1 MKQVMK
7 WVLTSCR
14 ASSRSTKR
22 ASSLCTRSIAA
33 FAAILTFGASVFTAC
48 SDDDVNNPPSGPTQS
63 TITPEPTTDQLE
75 VMVTADM
82 PMAVLSN
89 FDENSMGGAL
99 VKRVSKTTSDI
110 EDNTK
115 FVLFTGN
122 DITSISN
129 EQWLKIFRVYL
140 NGGYIG
146 IERATNIEMLAFA
159 VVMGFGIGMVQNE
172 MLEENGVEITSR
184 TSSPTETR
192 SVTSELQRRIG
203 NARALTRAAANDDA
217 ANDDVEDELDEIGFE
232 MFIMSMDKAFSQVPY
247 NAEEAASVTFT
258 DEEGN
263 ETITETKVQH
273 LLNAYHYG
281 LLADGAAAFLNQ
293 EEKNKAEAAAE
304 TRALTRGGA
313 EQAMNDVLNCSDEF
327 VIRHSLA
334 AIDPMG
340 KIVRRENMGTTTIR
354 SWSVHDFGSHQDFY
368 YIDEKVVVRMGGKN
382 SDYNKTLYW
391 GPYYTD
397 EWFDNRFFGVE
408 GDTENNNVGYR
419 ERSYTN
425 YYGSWLSQ
433 IKHSLDLKG
442 NGDIILESSLPATDN
457 SSRSASITVGT
468 SDATSETSGW
478 NVGFSG
484 GYNNASFSFGYSSST
499 STTHTNSFS
508 KTIGET
514 SNSLKVMRNT
524 TGTQV
529 TFDYQEGIMIDWIWD
544 PLQHDVAPDILTND
558 CEVNNMA
565 CWRVKNPSDSYQL
578 ELSTRHETKCL
589 TVGIFDNH
597 KHGNRWTYAKTWNH
611 SYELKQPCRY
621 MGTWNCEIITKG
633 ANRQSNAT
641 KEFREFLQ
649 ESVLETPFKA
659 RFNVAER
666 SKGELDVVR
675 NLITNISNQIKEGT
689 RKRRSIDNVARDLGI
704 ESFTITWYSDDPD
717 ETTEYSIS
725 GKIKEE

>member
-1 MKQVMK
+1 MKKIMNWMLV
-7 WVLTSCR
+7 
-14 ASSRSTKR
+14 
-22 ASSLCTRSIAA
+22 
-33 FAAILTFGASVFTAC
+33 AILTFGASVFTAC

-63 TITPEPTTDQLE
+63 TITPEPTTDQME
-75 VMVTADM
+75 VLVTADM

-99 VKRVSKTTSDI
+99 MKRVSKTTSDI
-110 EDNTK
+110 EDDTK
-115 FVLFTGN
+115 FVLFKGD

-159 VVMGFGIGMVQNE
+159 VVMGFGIGKVQDE
-172 MLEENGVEITSR
+172 MLEENGVEIASR
-184 TSSPTETR
+184 TSSPSETR

-217 ANDDVEDELDEIGFE
+217 ANDDYVDELDEIGFE

-247 NAEEAASVTFT
+247 NAEEAASAICS

-263 ETITETKVQH
+263 ETTAEAKVQN

-281 LLADGAAAFLNQ
+281 LLADGVASYLNQ
-293 EEKNKAEAAAE
+293 EEKDKAETAAE
-304 TRALTRGGA
+304 ARALTRSSA
-313 EQAMNDVLNCSDEF
+313 EKAMNDALNCSDEF
-327 VIRHSLA
+327 VINHGLNA
-334 AIDPMG
+334 VDPSG
-340 KIVRRENMGTTTIR
+340 KAVRREKMGTTTIK
-354 SWSVHDFGSHQDFY
+354 SWSVHDFGSNQDFY
-368 YIDEKVVVRMGGKN
+368 YVDEKVVVRMGGQN

-391 GPYYTD
+391 GPYKRD
-397 EWFDNRFFGVE
+397 NWFSNQVFTVE
-408 GDTENNNVGYR
+408 GDSE
-419 ERSYTN
+419 ERKYN
-425 YYGSWLSQ
+425 YYYGSWLSQ
-433 IKHSLDLKG
+433 ITHSLDLKG
-442 NGDIILESSLPATDN
+442 YGDIIVESSLPATDN
-457 SSRSASITVGT
+457 STLSSSITVGT
-468 SDATSETSGW
+468 TDATSTTSGW
-478 NVGFSG
+478 NIGFSG

-514 SNSLKVMRNT
+514 SNSLKVTRNT

-529 TFDYQEGIMIDWIWD
+529 TFDYEEGIRPDWIWS
-544 PLQHDVAPDILTND
+544 PFQHDLAPDILTND
-558 CEVNNMA
+558 CEVNNMV
-565 CWRVKNPSDSYQL
+565 CWRVKNPSDGYQL
-578 ELSTRHETKCL
+578 EISTRHETKCL
-589 TVGIFDNH
+589 AVALSFDTNVF
-597 KHGNRWTYAKTWNH
+597 KLNKYGTYWYYPTTWKN

-621 MGTWNCEIITKG
+621 LGTWNCEIITKG
-633 ANRQSNAT
+633 ANRQPNAT

-649 ESVLETPFKA
+649 ESVLEAPFKA

-666 SKGELDVVR
+666 SKGELDVMR
-675 NLITNISNQIKEGT
+675 NLITNISKLIKEGT

-725 GKIKEE
+725 GKINEE

>member
-1 MKQVMK
+1 MNMRKIMNWMLV
-7 WVLTSCR
+7 
-14 ASSRSTKR
+14 
-22 ASSLCTRSIAA
+22 
-33 FAAILTFGASVFTAC
+33 AILTFGASVFTAC
-48 SDDDVNNPPSGPTQS
+48 SDDDVNNPPSGPTRS

-115 FVLFTGN
+115 FVLFKGN

-159 VVMGFGIGMVQNE
+159 VVMGFGIGMVQAE

-247 NAEEAASVTFT
+247 NAEEAASATFT
-258 DEEGN
+258 DENGN

-397 EWFDNRFFGVE
+397 EWFDNRFFSVE
-408 GDTENNNVGYR
+408 GDPRNNDVGYR

-633 ANRQSNAT
+633 ANRQPNAT

-649 ESVLETPFKA
+649 ESVLEAPFKA

-666 SKGELDVVR
+666 AKGELDVVR

>member
-1 MKQVMK
+1 MRKMMY
-7 WVLTSCR
+7 WVLV
-14 ASSRSTKR
+14 
-22 ASSLCTRSIAA
+22 
-33 FAAILTFGASVFTAC
+33 AILTFSASVFTAC
-48 SDDDVNNPPSGPTQS
+48 SDYDVNNPPSGPTQS

-110 EDNTK
+110 EDDTK
-115 FVLFTGN
+115 FVLFKGN

-146 IERATNIEMLAFA
+146 IERATNREMLAFA
-159 VVMGFGIGMVQNE
+159 VVMGLGIGMVQTE

-184 TSSPTETR
+184 TSHNEAK
-192 SVTSELQRRIG
+192 SVTSELQRRIS
-203 NARALTRAAANDDA
+203 NASALTRAAANDDA
-217 ANDDVEDELDEIGFE
+217 ANDDYVDELDDIGFE
-232 MFIMSMDKAFSQVPY
+232 MFIMSMDKVFTQVPY
-247 NAEEAASVTFT
+247 NAEEAASATFT

-293 EEKNKAEAAAE
+293 EEMNKAEAEAE

-368 YIDEKVVVRMGGKN
+368 YIDEKVVIRMGGKN

-397 EWFDNRFFGVE
+397 EWFDNRFFSVE
-408 GDTENNNVGYR
+408 DDPKNNNVGFM

-442 NGDIILESSLPATDN
+442 KGDIILESSLPATDN

-478 NVGFSG
+478 NIGFSG

-529 TFDYQEGIMIDWIWD
+529 TFDYQEGNMIDWIWD

-589 TVGIFDNH
+589 TVANFVNY
-597 KHGNRWTYAKTWNH
+597 KYGNRWTYAKTWNH

-633 ANRQSNAT
+633 ANRQPNAT

-649 ESVLETPFKA
+649 ESVLEAPFKA

-666 SKGELDVVR
+666 SKGELDVMR
-675 NLITNISNQIKEGT
+675 NLITNISKQIKEGT

-725 GKIKEE
+725 GNIKEE

>member
-1 MKQVMK
+1 MN
-7 WVLTSCR
+7 
-14 ASSRSTKR
+14 KR
-22 ASSLCTRSIAA
+22 KIMNWML
-33 FAAILTFGASVFTAC
+33 AAILTFGASVFTAC
-48 SDDDVNNPPSGPTQS
+48 SDDDVNNPPSGPTRS
-63 TITPEPTTDQLE
+63 TITPEPTTDQME

-115 FVLFTGN
+115 FVLFKGN

-172 MLEENGVEITSR
+172 MLEENGVEITNH

-247 NAEEAASVTFT
+247 NAEEAASATFT

-263 ETITETKVQH
+263 EMITETKVQH

-408 GDTENNNVGYR
+408 GDTENNNVGYG

-633 ANRQSNAT
+633 ANRQPNAT

-717 ETTEYSIS
+717 QTTEYSIS
-725 GKIKEE
+725 GKI

>member
-1 MKQVMK
+1 MMY
-7 WVLTSCR
+7 WVLV
-14 ASSRSTKR
+14 
-22 ASSLCTRSIAA
+22 
-33 FAAILTFGASVFTAC
+33 AILTFSASVFTAC
-48 SDDDVNNPPSGPTQS
+48 SDYDVNNPPSGPTQS

-110 EDNTK
+110 DDDTK
-115 FVLFTGN
+115 FVLFKGN

-146 IERATNIEMLAFA
+146 IERATNREMLAFA
-159 VVMGFGIGMVQNE
+159 VVMGLGIGMVQTE

-184 TSSPTETR
+184 TSHNEAK
-192 SVTSELQRRIG
+192 SVTSELQRRIS
-203 NARALTRAAANDDA
+203 NASALTRAAANDDA
-217 ANDDVEDELDEIGFE
+217 ANDDYVDELDDIGFE
-232 MFIMSMDKAFSQVPY
+232 MFIMSMDKVFTQVPY
-247 NAEEAASVTFT
+247 NAEEAASATFT

-293 EEKNKAEAAAE
+293 EENNKAEAEAAAE

-368 YIDEKVVVRMGGKN
+368 YIDEKVVIRMGGKN

-397 EWFDNRFFGVE
+397 EWFDNRFFSVE
-408 GDTENNNVGYR
+408 DDPKNNNVGFM

-442 NGDIILESSLPATDN
+442 KGDIILESSLPATDN

-468 SDATSETSGW
+468 TDATSETSGW
-478 NVGFSG
+478 NIGFSG

-529 TFDYQEGIMIDWIWD
+529 TFDYQEGSMIDWIWD

-589 TVGIFDNH
+589 TVANFVNY
-597 KHGNRWTYAKTWNH
+597 KYGNRWTYAKTWNH

-633 ANRQSNAT
+633 ANRQPNAT

-649 ESVLETPFKA
+649 ESVLEAPFKA

-666 SKGELDVVR
+666 SKGELDVMR
-675 NLITNISNQIKEGT
+675 NLITNISKQIKEGT

-725 GKIKEE
+725 GNIKEE

>member
-1 MKQVMK
+1 MRKMMY
-7 WVLTSCR
+7 WVLV
-14 ASSRSTKR
+14 
-22 ASSLCTRSIAA
+22 
-33 FAAILTFGASVFTAC
+33 AILTFSASVFTAC
-48 SDDDVNNPPSGPTQS
+48 SDYDVNNPPSGLTQS

-110 EDNTK
+110 EDDTK
-115 FVLFTGN
+115 FVLFKGN

-146 IERATNIEMLAFA
+146 IERATNREMLAFA
-159 VVMGFGIGMVQNE
+159 VVMGLGIGMVQTE

-184 TSSPTETR
+184 TSHNEAK
-192 SVTSELQRRIG
+192 SVTSELQRRIS
-203 NARALTRAAANDDA
+203 NASALTRAAANDDA
-217 ANDDVEDELDEIGFE
+217 SNDDYVDELDDIGFE
-232 MFIMSMDKAFSQVPY
+232 MFIMSMDKVFTQVPY
-247 NAEEAASVTFT
+247 NAEEAASATFT

-293 EEKNKAEAAAE
+293 EEKNNAEAEAAAE

-368 YIDEKVVVRMGGKN
+368 YIDEKVVIRMGGKN

-397 EWFDNRFFGVE
+397 EWFDNRFFSVE
-408 GDTENNNVGYR
+408 DDPKNNNVGFM

-442 NGDIILESSLPATDN
+442 KGDIILESSLPATDN

-478 NVGFSG
+478 NIGFSG

-529 TFDYQEGIMIDWIWD
+529 TFDYQEGSMIDWIWD

-589 TVGIFDNH
+589 TVANFVNY
-597 KHGNRWTYAKTWNH
+597 KYGNRWTYAKTWNH

-633 ANRQSNAT
+633 ANRQPNAT

-649 ESVLETPFKA
+649 ESVLEAPFKA

-666 SKGELDVVR
+666 SKGELDVMR
-675 NLITNISNQIKEGT
+675 NLITNISKQIKEGT

-725 GKIKEE
+725 GNIKEE

>member
-1 MKQVMK
+1 MKKIMNWMLV
-7 WVLTSCR
+7 
-14 ASSRSTKR
+14 
-22 ASSLCTRSIAA
+22 
-33 FAAILTFGASVFTAC
+33 AILTFGASVFTAC

-63 TITPEPTTDQLE
+63 TITPEPTTDQME
-75 VMVTADM
+75 VLVTADM

-99 VKRVSKTTSDI
+99 MKRVSKTTSDI
-110 EDNTK
+110 EDDTK
-115 FVLFTGN
+115 FVLFKGD

-159 VVMGFGIGMVQNE
+159 VVMGFGIGMVQDE
-172 MLEENGVEITSR
+172 MLEENGVEIASR

-217 ANDDVEDELDEIGFE
+217 ANDDYVDELDEIGFE

-247 NAEEAASVTFT
+247 NAEEAASAICS

-263 ETITETKVQH
+263 ETTAEAKVQN

-281 LLADGAAAFLNQ
+281 LLADGVASYLNQ
-293 EEKNKAEAAAE
+293 EEKDKAETAAE
-304 TRALTRGGA
+304 ARALTRSSA
-313 EQAMNDVLNCSDEF
+313 EKAMNDALNCSDEF
-327 VIRHSLA
+327 VINHGLSA
-334 AIDPMG
+334 VDPSG
-340 KIVRRENMGTTTIR
+340 KAVRREKMGTTTIK
-354 SWSVHDFGSHQDFY
+354 SWSVHDFGSNQDFY
-368 YIDEKVVVRMGGKN
+368 YVDEKVVVRMGGQN

-391 GPYYTD
+391 GPYKRD
-397 EWFDNRFFGVE
+397 NWFSNQVFTVE
-408 GDTENNNVGYR
+408 GDSE
-419 ERSYTN
+419 ERKYN
-425 YYGSWLSQ
+425 YYYGSWLSQ
-433 IKHSLDLKG
+433 ITHSLDLKG
-442 NGDIILESSLPATDN
+442 NGDIIVESSLPATDN
-457 SSRSASITVGT
+457 STLSSSITVGT
-468 SDATSETSGW
+468 TDATSTTSGW
-478 NVGFSG
+478 NIGFSG

-514 SNSLKVMRNT
+514 SNSLKVTRNT

-529 TFDYQEGIMIDWIWD
+529 TFDYEEGIRPDWIWS
-544 PLQHDVAPDILTND
+544 PFQHDLAPDILTND
-558 CEVNNMA
+558 CEVNNMV
-565 CWRVKNPSDSYQL
+565 CWRVKNPSDGYQL
-578 ELSTRHETKCL
+578 EISTRHETKCL
-589 TVGIFDNH
+589 AVALSFDTNVF
-597 KHGNRWTYAKTWNH
+597 KLNKYGTYWYYPTTWKN

-621 MGTWNCEIITKG
+621 LGTWNCEIVTKG
-633 ANRQSNAT
+633 ANRKQNAT

-649 ESVLETPFKA
+649 ESVLEAPFKA

-675 NLITNISNQIKEGT
+675 NLITNISKQIKEGT

-717 ETTEYSIS
+717 VTTEYSIS
-725 GKIKEE
+725 GKINEE

>member
-1 MKQVMK
+1 MKKIMNWMLV
-7 WVLTSCR
+7 
-14 ASSRSTKR
+14 
-22 ASSLCTRSIAA
+22 
-33 FAAILTFGASVFTAC
+33 AILTFGASVFTAC

-63 TITPEPTTDQLE
+63 TITPEPTTDQME
-75 VMVTADM
+75 VLVTADM

-99 VKRVSKTTSDI
+99 MKRVSKTTSDI
-110 EDNTK
+110 EDDTK
-115 FVLFTGN
+115 FVLFKGD

-146 IERATNIEMLAFA
+146 IERATNREMLAFA
-159 VVMGFGIGMVQNE
+159 VVMGFGIGMVQDE

-184 TSSPTETR
+184 TSHNEAK
-192 SVTSELQRRIG
+192 SVTSELQRRIS
-203 NARALTRAAANDDA
+203 NASALTRAAANDDA
-217 ANDDVEDELDEIGFE
+217 ANDDYVDELDDIGFE
-232 MFIMSMDKAFSQVPY
+232 MFIMSMDKVFTQVPY
-247 NAEEAASVTFT
+247 NAEEAASATFT

-293 EEKNKAEAAAE
+293 EEKNKAETEAAAE

-368 YIDEKVVVRMGGKN
+368 YIDEKVVIRMGGKN

-397 EWFDNRFFGVE
+397 EWFDNRFFSVE
-408 GDTENNNVGYR
+408 DDPKNNNVGFM

-442 NGDIILESSLPATDN
+442 KGDIILESSLPATDN

-478 NVGFSG
+478 NVGFSA

-529 TFDYQEGIMIDWIWD
+529 TFDYQEGSMIDWIWD

-589 TVGIFDNH
+589 TVANFVNY
-597 KHGNRWTYAKTWNH
+597 KYGNRWTYAKTWNH

-633 ANRQSNAT
+633 ANRQPNAT

-649 ESVLETPFKA
+649 ESVLEAPFKA

-666 SKGELDVVR
+666 SKGELDVMR
-675 NLITNISNQIKEGT
+675 NLITNISNQIKVGT

-717 ETTEYSIS
+717 ETTEDSIS
-725 GKIKEE
+725 GNIKEE

>member
-1 MKQVMK
+1 MNWMLAV
-7 WVLTSCR
+7 
-14 ASSRSTKR
+14 
-22 ASSLCTRSIAA
+22 
-33 FAAILTFGASVFTAC
+33 ILTFGASVFTAC

-115 FVLFTGN
+115 FVLFKGN

-159 VVMGFGIGMVQNE
+159 VVMGFGIGTVQNE
-172 MLEENGVEITSR
+172 MLEENGVEITSH

-247 NAEEAASVTFT
+247 NAEEAASATFT

-408 GDTENNNVGYR
+408 GDPENDNVGYR
-419 ERSYTN
+419 VRSYTN

-442 NGDIILESSLPATDN
+442 NGDIILESSLPTTDN

-529 TFDYQEGIMIDWIWD
+529 TFDYQEGIMVDWIWD

-611 SYELKQPCRY
+611 SYALKQPCRY

-633 ANRQSNAT
+633 ANRQPNAT

-666 SKGELDVVR
+666 AKGELDVVR

-725 GKIKEE
+725 GKI

>member
-1 MKQVMK
+1 M
-7 WVLTSCR
+7 
-14 ASSRSTKR
+14 
-22 ASSLCTRSIAA
+22 
-33 FAAILTFGASVFTAC
+33 
-48 SDDDVNNPPSGPTQS
+48 
-63 TITPEPTTDQLE
+63 
-75 VMVTADM
+75 
-82 PMAVLSN
+82 
-89 FDENSMGGAL
+89 
-99 VKRVSKTTSDI
+99 
-110 EDNTK
+110 
-115 FVLFTGN
+115 
-122 DITSISN
+122 
-129 EQWLKIFRVYL
+129 
-140 NGGYIG
+140 
-146 IERATNIEMLAFA
+146 
-159 VVMGFGIGMVQNE
+159 
-172 MLEENGVEITSR
+172 
-184 TSSPTETR
+184 
-192 SVTSELQRRIG
+192 
-203 NARALTRAAANDDA
+203 
-217 ANDDVEDELDEIGFE
+217 
-232 MFIMSMDKAFSQVPY
+232 PY
-247 NAEEAASVTFT
+247 NAEEAASATFI
-258 DEEGN
+258 DENGN

-304 TRALTRGGA
+304 TRALNRGGA

-327 VIRHSLA
+327 VIRHSLS

-408 GDTENNNVGYR
+408 GDPENNNAGYGV
-419 ERSYTN
+419 RSYTN

-433 IKHSLDLKG
+433 IKHSLHLKG

-529 TFDYQEGIMIDWIWD
+529 TFDYKEGIMIDWIWD

-633 ANRQSNAT
+633 ANRQPNAT

-649 ESVLETPFKA
+649 ESVLEAPFKA

-675 NLITNISNQIKEGT
+675 NLITNISKQIKEGT

>member
-1 MKQVMK
+1 MMY
-7 WVLTSCR
+7 WVLV
-14 ASSRSTKR
+14 
-22 ASSLCTRSIAA
+22 
-33 FAAILTFGASVFTAC
+33 AILTFSASVFTAC
-48 SDDDVNNPPSGPTQS
+48 SDYDVNNPPSGPTQS

-110 EDNTK
+110 EDDTK
-115 FVLFTGN
+115 FVLFKGN

-146 IERATNIEMLAFA
+146 IERATNREMLAFA
-159 VVMGFGIGMVQNE
+159 VVMGLGIGMVQTE

-184 TSSPTETR
+184 TSHNEAK
-192 SVTSELQRRIG
+192 SVTSELQRRIS
-203 NARALTRAAANDDA
+203 NASALTRAAANDDA
-217 ANDDVEDELDEIGFE
+217 ANDDYVDELDDIGFE
-232 MFIMSMDKAFSQVPY
+232 MFIMSMDKVFTQVPY
-247 NAEEAASVTFT
+247 NAEEAASATFT

-293 EEKNKAEAAAE
+293 EEMNKAEAEAE

-368 YIDEKVVVRMGGKN
+368 YIDEKVVIRMGGKN

-397 EWFDNRFFGVE
+397 EWFDNRFFSVE
-408 GDTENNNVGYR
+408 DDPKNNNVGFM

-442 NGDIILESSLPATDN
+442 KGDIILESSLPATDN

-478 NVGFSG
+478 NIGFSG

-529 TFDYQEGIMIDWIWD
+529 TFDYQEGNMIDWIWD

-589 TVGIFDNH
+589 TVANFVNY
-597 KHGNRWTYAKTWNH
+597 KYGNRWTYAKTWNH

-633 ANRQSNAT
+633 ANRQPNAT

-649 ESVLETPFKA
+649 ESVLEAPFKA

-666 SKGELDVVR
+666 SKGELDVMR
-675 NLITNISNQIKEGT
+675 NLITNISKQIKEGT

-725 GKIKEE
+725 GNIKEE

>member
-1 MKQVMK
+1 MNMRKMMY
-7 WVLTSCR
+7 WVLV
-14 ASSRSTKR
+14 
-22 ASSLCTRSIAA
+22 
-33 FAAILTFGASVFTAC
+33 AILTFSASVFTAC
-48 SDDDVNNPPSGPTQS
+48 SDNDVNNPPSELTQS

-110 EDNTK
+110 EDDTK
-115 FVLFTGN
+115 FVLFKGN

-146 IERATNIEMLAFA
+146 IERATNREMLAFA
-159 VVMGFGIGMVQNE
+159 VVMGFGIGMVQDE

-184 TSSPTETR
+184 TSHNEAK
-192 SVTSELQRRIG
+192 SVTSELQRRIS
-203 NARALTRAAANDDA
+203 NASALTRAAANDDA
-217 ANDDVEDELDEIGFE
+217 ANDDYVDELDDIGFE
-232 MFIMSMDKAFSQVPY
+232 MFIMSMDKVFTQVPY
-247 NAEEAASVTFT
+247 NAEEAASATFT

-293 EEKNKAEAAAE
+293 EEKNKAETEAAAE

-368 YIDEKVVVRMGGKN
+368 YIDEKVVIRMGGKN

-397 EWFDNRFFGVE
+397 EWFDNRFFSVE
-408 GDTENNNVGYR
+408 DDPKNNNVGFM

-442 NGDIILESSLPATDN
+442 KGDIILESSLPATDN

-478 NVGFSG
+478 NVGFSA

-529 TFDYQEGIMIDWIWD
+529 TFDYQEGSMIDWIWD

-589 TVGIFDNH
+589 TVANFVNY
-597 KHGNRWTYAKTWNH
+597 KYGNRWTYAKTWNH

-633 ANRQSNAT
+633 ANRQPNAT

-649 ESVLETPFKA
+649 ESVLEAPFKA

-666 SKGELDVVR
+666 SKGELDVMR
-675 NLITNISNQIKEGT
+675 NLITNISNQIKVGT

-725 GKIKEE
+725 GNIKEE

>member
-1 MKQVMK
+1 MRKMMY
-7 WVLTSCR
+7 WVLV
-14 ASSRSTKR
+14 
-22 ASSLCTRSIAA
+22 
-33 FAAILTFGASVFTAC
+33 AILTFSASVFTAC
-48 SDDDVNNPPSGPTQS
+48 SDYDVNNPPSGPTQS

-110 EDNTK
+110 EDDTK
-115 FVLFTGN
+115 FVLFKGN

-146 IERATNIEMLAFA
+146 IERATNREMLAFA
-159 VVMGFGIGMVQNE
+159 VVMGLGIGMVQTE

-184 TSSPTETR
+184 TSHNEAK
-192 SVTSELQRRIG
+192 SVTSELQRRIS
-203 NARALTRAAANDDA
+203 NASALTRAAANDDA
-217 ANDDVEDELDEIGFE
+217 ANDDYVDELDDIGFE
-232 MFIMSMDKAFSQVPY
+232 MFIMSMDKVFTQVPY
-247 NAEEAASVTFT
+247 NAEEAASATFT

-293 EEKNKAEAAAE
+293 EEMNKAEAEAE

-368 YIDEKVVVRMGGKN
+368 YIDEKVVIRMGGKN

-397 EWFDNRFFGVE
+397 EWFDNRFFSVE
-408 GDTENNNVGYR
+408 DDPKNNNVGFM

-442 NGDIILESSLPATDN
+442 KGDIILESSLPATDN

-478 NVGFSG
+478 NIGFSG

-529 TFDYQEGIMIDWIWD
+529 TFDYQEGNMIDWIWD

-589 TVGIFDNH
+589 TVANFVNY
-597 KHGNRWTYAKTWNH
+597 KYGNRWTYAKTWNH

-633 ANRQSNAT
+633 ANRQPNAT

-649 ESVLETPFKA
+649 ESVLEAPFKA
-659 RFNVAER
+659 RFNVTER
-666 SKGELDVVR
+666 SKGELDVMR
-675 NLITNISNQIKEGT
+675 NLITNISKQIKEGT

-725 GKIKEE
+725 GNIKEE

>member
-1 MKQVMK
+1 MN
-7 WVLTSCR
+7 
-14 ASSRSTKR
+14 KR
-22 ASSLCTRSIAA
+22 KIMNWMLAV
-33 FAAILTFGASVFTAC
+33 ILTFGASVFTAC

-115 FVLFTGN
+115 FVLFKGN

-159 VVMGFGIGMVQNE
+159 VVMGFGIGTVQNE
-172 MLEENGVEITSR
+172 MLEENGVEITSH

-247 NAEEAASVTFT
+247 NAEEAASATFT

-408 GDTENNNVGYR
+408 GDPENDNVGYR
-419 ERSYTN
+419 VRSYTN

-442 NGDIILESSLPATDN
+442 NGDIILESSLPTTDN

-529 TFDYQEGIMIDWIWD
+529 TFDYQEGIMVDWIWD

-611 SYELKQPCRY
+611 SYALKQPCRY

-633 ANRQSNAT
+633 ANRQPNAT

-666 SKGELDVVR
+666 AKGELDVVR

-725 GKIKEE
+725 GKI

>member
-1 MKQVMK
+1 MNWM
-7 WVLTSCR
+7 L
-14 ASSRSTKR
+14 
-22 ASSLCTRSIAA
+22 
-33 FAAILTFGASVFTAC
+33 AAILTFGASVFTAC
-48 SDDDVNNPPSGPTQS
+48 SDDDVNNPPSGPTRS
-63 TITPEPTTDQLE
+63 TITPEPTTDQME

-115 FVLFTGN
+115 FVLFKGN

-172 MLEENGVEITSR
+172 MLEENGVEITNH

-247 NAEEAASVTFT
+247 NAEEAASATFT

-263 ETITETKVQH
+263 EMITETKVQH

-408 GDTENNNVGYR
+408 GDTENNNVGYG

-633 ANRQSNAT
+633 ANRQPNAT

-717 ETTEYSIS
+717 QTTEYSIS
-725 GKIKEE
+725 GKI

>member
-1 MKQVMK
+1 MNWM
-7 WVLTSCR
+7 L
-14 ASSRSTKR
+14 
-22 ASSLCTRSIAA
+22 
-33 FAAILTFGASVFTAC
+33 AAILTFDASVFTAC

-115 FVLFTGN
+115 FVLFKGN

-159 VVMGFGIGMVQNE
+159 VVMGFGIGTVQNE

-247 NAEEAASVTFT
+247 NAEEAASATFT

-391 GPYYTD
+391 GPYSSD

-408 GDTENNNVGYR
+408 GDPENDNVGYMA
-419 ERSYTN
+419 RSYTN

-442 NGDIILESSLPATDN
+442 NGDIILESSLPTTDN

-529 TFDYQEGIMIDWIWD
+529 TFDYQEGIMVDWIWD

-611 SYELKQPCRY
+611 SYALKQPCRY

-633 ANRQSNAT
+633 ANRQPNAT

-666 SKGELDVVR
+666 AKGELDVVR

-725 GKIKEE
+725 GKI

>member
-1 MKQVMK
+1 MNWM
-7 WVLTSCR
+7 L
-14 ASSRSTKR
+14 
-22 ASSLCTRSIAA
+22 
-33 FAAILTFGASVFTAC
+33 AAILTFGASVFTAC
-48 SDDDVNNPPSGPTQS
+48 SDDDVNNPPSGPTRS

-110 EDNTK
+110 EDDTK
-115 FVLFTGN
+115 FVLFKGN

-146 IERATNIEMLAFA
+146 IERATNIEMLAFS
-159 VVMGFGIGMVQNE
+159 VVMGFGIGMVQAE

-247 NAEEAASVTFT
+247 NAEEAASATFT

-340 KIVRRENMGTTTIR
+340 KIVRRENMGTTTIK

-391 GPYYTD
+391 GPYSSD

-442 NGDIILESSLPATDN
+442 NGDIILESSLPTTDN

-524 TGTQV
+524 IGTQV

-633 ANRQSNAT
+633 ANRQPNAT

-666 SKGELDVVR
+666 AKGELDVVR

-717 ETTEYSIS
+717 QTTEYSIS
-725 GKIKEE
+725 GKI

>member
-1 MKQVMK
+1 MRKMMY
-7 WVLTSCR
+7 WVLV
-14 ASSRSTKR
+14 
-22 ASSLCTRSIAA
+22 
-33 FAAILTFGASVFTAC
+33 AILTFSASVFTAC
-48 SDDDVNNPPSGPTQS
+48 SDYDVNNPPSGPTQS

-110 EDNTK
+110 DDDTK
-115 FVLFTGN
+115 FVLFKGN

-146 IERATNIEMLAFA
+146 IERATNREMLAFA
-159 VVMGFGIGMVQNE
+159 VVMGLGIGMVQTE

-184 TSSPTETR
+184 TSHNEAK
-192 SVTSELQRRIG
+192 SVTSELQRRIS
-203 NARALTRAAANDDA
+203 NASALTRAAANDDA
-217 ANDDVEDELDEIGFE
+217 ANDDYVDELDDIGFE
-232 MFIMSMDKAFSQVPY
+232 MFIMSMDKVFTQVPY
-247 NAEEAASVTFT
+247 NAEEAASATFT

-293 EEKNKAEAAAE
+293 EENNKAEAEAAAE

-368 YIDEKVVVRMGGKN
+368 YIDEKVVIRMGGKN

-397 EWFDNRFFGVE
+397 EWFDNRFFSVE
-408 GDTENNNVGYR
+408 DDPKNNNVGFM

-442 NGDIILESSLPATDN
+442 KGDIILESSLPATDN

-468 SDATSETSGW
+468 TDATSETSGW
-478 NVGFSG
+478 NIGFSG

-529 TFDYQEGIMIDWIWD
+529 TFDYQEGSMIDWIWD

-589 TVGIFDNH
+589 TVANFVNY
-597 KHGNRWTYAKTWNH
+597 KYGNRWTYAKTWNH

-633 ANRQSNAT
+633 ANRQPNAT

-649 ESVLETPFKA
+649 ESVLEAPFKA

-666 SKGELDVVR
+666 SKGELDVMR
-675 NLITNISNQIKEGT
+675 NLITNISKQIKEGT

-725 GKIKEE
+725 GNIKEE

>member
-1 MKQVMK
+1 MRKIMNWMLV
-7 WVLTSCR
+7 
-14 ASSRSTKR
+14 
-22 ASSLCTRSIAA
+22 
-33 FAAILTFGASVFTAC
+33 AILTFGASVFTAC
-48 SDDDVNNPPSGPTQS
+48 SDDDVNNPPSGPTRS

-115 FVLFTGN
+115 FVLFKGN

-159 VVMGFGIGMVQNE
+159 VVMGFGIGMVQAE

-217 ANDDVEDELDEIGFE
+217 ANDDYVDDLDDIGFE

-247 NAEEAASVTFT
+247 NAEEAASATFT
-258 DEEGN
+258 DENGN

-397 EWFDNRFFGVE
+397 EWFDNRFFSVE
-408 GDTENNNVGYR
+408 GDPENNNVGYG

-425 YYGSWLSQ
+425 YYGSWLSK

-524 TGTQV
+524 IGTQV

-666 SKGELDVVR
+666 AKGELDVVR

-725 GKIKEE
+725 GKI

>member
-1 MKQVMK
+1 MKKIMNWMLV
-7 WVLTSCR
+7 
-14 ASSRSTKR
+14 
-22 ASSLCTRSIAA
+22 
-33 FAAILTFGASVFTAC
+33 AILTFGASVFTAC

-63 TITPEPTTDQLE
+63 TITPEPTTDQME
-75 VMVTADM
+75 VLVTADM

-115 FVLFTGN
+115 FVLFKGN

-146 IERATNIEMLAFA
+146 IERATNREMLAFA
-159 VVMGFGIGMVQNE
+159 VVMGFGIGMVQDE

-217 ANDDVEDELDEIGFE
+217 ANDDYVDELDEIGFE

-247 NAEEAASVTFT
+247 NAEEAASAICS

-263 ETITETKVQH
+263 ETTAEAKVQN

-281 LLADGAAAFLNQ
+281 LLADGVASYLNQ
-293 EEKNKAEAAAE
+293 EEKDKAETAAE
-304 TRALTRGGA
+304 ARALTRSSA
-313 EQAMNDVLNCSDEF
+313 EKAMNDALNCSDEF
-327 VIRHSLA
+327 VINHGLSA
-334 AIDPMG
+334 VDPSG
-340 KIVRRENMGTTTIR
+340 KAVRREKMGTTTIK
-354 SWSVHDFGSHQDFY
+354 SWSVHDFGSNQDFY
-368 YIDEKVVVRMGGKN
+368 YVDEKVVVRMGGQN

-391 GPYYTD
+391 GPYKRD
-397 EWFDNRFFGVE
+397 NWFSNQVFTVE
-408 GDTENNNVGYR
+408 GDSE
-419 ERSYTN
+419 ERKYN
-425 YYGSWLSQ
+425 YYYGSWLSQ
-433 IKHSLDLKG
+433 ITHSLDLKG
-442 NGDIILESSLPATDN
+442 NGDIIVESSLPATDN
-457 SSRSASITVGT
+457 STLSSSITVGT
-468 SDATSETSGW
+468 TDATSTTSGW
-478 NVGFSG
+478 NIGFSG

-514 SNSLKVMRNT
+514 SNSLKVTRNT

-529 TFDYQEGIMIDWIWD
+529 TFDYEEGIRPDWIWS
-544 PLQHDVAPDILTND
+544 PFQHDLAPDILTND
-558 CEVNNMA
+558 CEVNNMV
-565 CWRVKNPSDSYQL
+565 CWRVKNPSDGYQL
-578 ELSTRHETKCL
+578 EISTRHETKCL
-589 TVGIFDNH
+589 AVALSFDTNVF
-597 KHGNRWTYAKTWNH
+597 KLNKYGTYWYYPTTWKN

-621 MGTWNCEIITKG
+621 LGTWNCEIVTKG
-633 ANRQSNAT
+633 ANRKQNAS

-649 ESVLETPFKA
+649 ESVLEAPFKA

-675 NLITNISNQIKEGT
+675 NLITNISNLIKEGT

-717 ETTEYSIS
+717 VTTEYSIS
-725 GKIKEE
+725 GKINEE

>member
-1 MKQVMK
+1 
-7 WVLTSCR
+7 
-14 ASSRSTKR
+14 
-22 ASSLCTRSIAA
+22 
-33 FAAILTFGASVFTAC
+33 
-48 SDDDVNNPPSGPTQS
+48 
-63 TITPEPTTDQLE
+63 
-75 VMVTADM
+75 MVTADM

-115 FVLFTGN
+115 FVLFKGN

-159 VVMGFGIGMVQNE
+159 VVMGFGIGMVQAE

-247 NAEEAASVTFT
+247 NAEEAASATFI
-258 DEEGN
+258 DENGN

-327 VIRHSLA
+327 VIRHSLV

-408 GDTENNNVGYR
+408 GDPENNNAGYGV
-419 ERSYTN
+419 RSYTN

-597 KHGNRWTYAKTWNH
+597 KHGNRWAYAKTWNH

-633 ANRQSNAT
+633 ANRQPNAT

-649 ESVLETPFKA
+649 ESVLEAPFKA

-675 NLITNISNQIKEGT
+675 NLITNISKQIKEGT

>member
-1 MKQVMK
+1 MMY
-7 WVLTSCR
+7 WVLV
-14 ASSRSTKR
+14 
-22 ASSLCTRSIAA
+22 
-33 FAAILTFGASVFTAC
+33 AILTFSASVFTAC
-48 SDDDVNNPPSGPTQS
+48 SDYDVNNPPSGLTQS

-110 EDNTK
+110 EDDTK
-115 FVLFTGN
+115 FVLFKGN

-146 IERATNIEMLAFA
+146 IERATNREMLAFA
-159 VVMGFGIGMVQNE
+159 VVMGLGIGMVQTE

-184 TSSPTETR
+184 TSHNEAK
-192 SVTSELQRRIG
+192 SVTSELQRRIS
-203 NARALTRAAANDDA
+203 NASALTRAAANDDA
-217 ANDDVEDELDEIGFE
+217 ANDDYVDELDDIGFE
-232 MFIMSMDKAFSQVPY
+232 MFIMSMDKVFTQVPY
-247 NAEEAASVTFT
+247 NAEEAASATFT

-293 EEKNKAEAAAE
+293 EEKNKAEAEAAAE

-368 YIDEKVVVRMGGKN
+368 YIDEKVVIRMGGKN

-397 EWFDNRFFGVE
+397 EWFDNRFFSVE
-408 GDTENNNVGYR
+408 DDPKNNNVGFM

-442 NGDIILESSLPATDN
+442 KGDIILESSLPATDN

-589 TVGIFDNH
+589 TVANFVNY
-597 KHGNRWTYAKTWNH
+597 KYGNRWTYAKTWNH

-633 ANRQSNAT
+633 ANRQPNAT

-649 ESVLETPFKA
+649 ESVLEAPFKA

-675 NLITNISNQIKEGT
+675 NLITNISNLIKEGT

-717 ETTEYSIS
+717 VTTEYSIS
-725 GKIKEE
+725 GKINEE

>member
-1 MKQVMK
+1 MRKIMNWMLV
-7 WVLTSCR
+7 
-14 ASSRSTKR
+14 
-22 ASSLCTRSIAA
+22 
-33 FAAILTFGASVFTAC
+33 AILTFGASVFTAC
-48 SDDDVNNPPSGPTQS
+48 SDDDVNNPPSGPTRS

-115 FVLFTGN
+115 FVLFKGN

-159 VVMGFGIGMVQNE
+159 VVMGFGIGMVQAE

-217 ANDDVEDELDEIGFE
+217 ANDDYVDELDDIGFE

-247 NAEEAASVTFT
+247 NAEEAASATFT

-327 VIRHSLA
+327 VIRHSLS

-408 GDTENNNVGYR
+408 GDPRNNDVGYR

-633 ANRQSNAT
+633 ANRQPNAT

-666 SKGELDVVR
+666 AKGELDVVR

>member
-1 MKQVMK
+1 MRKMMY
-7 WVLTSCR
+7 WVLV
-14 ASSRSTKR
+14 
-22 ASSLCTRSIAA
+22 
-33 FAAILTFGASVFTAC
+33 AILTFSASVFTAC
-48 SDDDVNNPPSGPTQS
+48 SDYDVNNPPSGPTQS

-110 EDNTK
+110 EDDTK
-115 FVLFTGN
+115 FVLFKGN

-146 IERATNIEMLAFA
+146 IERATNIEMLSFA
-159 VVMGFGIGMVQNE
+159 VVMGFGIGMVQTE

-184 TSSPTETR
+184 TSHNEAK
-192 SVTSELQRRIG
+192 SVTSELQRRIS
-203 NARALTRAAANDDA
+203 NASALTRAAANDDA
-217 ANDDVEDELDEIGFE
+217 ANDDYVDELDDIGFE
-232 MFIMSMDKAFSQVPY
+232 MFIMSMDKVFTQVPY
-247 NAEEAASVTFT
+247 NAEEAASATFT

-293 EEKNKAEAAAE
+293 EEMNKAEAEAAAE

-368 YIDEKVVVRMGGKN
+368 YIDEKVVIRMGGKN

-397 EWFDNRFFGVE
+397 EWFDNRFFSVE
-408 GDTENNNVGYR
+408 GDPKNNNVGFM

-442 NGDIILESSLPATDN
+442 KGDIILESSLPATDN

-478 NVGFSG
+478 NIGFSG

-529 TFDYQEGIMIDWIWD
+529 TFDYQEGSMIDWIWD

-589 TVGIFDNH
+589 TVANFDNH
-597 KHGNRWTYAKTWNH
+597 KYGNRWTYAKTWNH

-633 ANRQSNAT
+633 ANRQPNAT

-649 ESVLETPFKA
+649 ESVLEAPFKA

-675 NLITNISNQIKEGT
+675 NLITNISNLIKEGT

-717 ETTEYSIS
+717 VTTEYSIS
-725 GKIKEE
+725 GKINEE

>member
-1 MKQVMK
+1 MKQLMK

-22 ASSLCTRSIAA
+22 ASSLCARSIAA
-33 FAAILTFGASVFTAC
+33 FVAILTFGASVFTAC
-48 SDDDVNNPPSGPTQS
+48 SDDDVNNPPSGPTRS

-115 FVLFTGN
+115 FVLFKGN

-159 VVMGFGIGMVQNE
+159 VVMGFGIGMVQAE

-247 NAEEAASVTFT
+247 NAEEAASATFT

-408 GDTENNNVGYR
+408 GDPENNNVGYG

-597 KHGNRWTYAKTWNH
+597 KHGNRWAYAKTWNH

-633 ANRQSNAT
+633 ANRQPNAT

-649 ESVLETPFKA
+649 ESVLEAPFKA

-675 NLITNISNQIKEGT
+675 NLITNISKQIKEGT

>member
-1 MKQVMK
+1 MRQVMK

-14 ASSRSTKR
+14 ASS
-22 ASSLCTRSIAA
+22 LCARSIAA
-33 FAAILTFGASVFTAC
+33 FVAILTFGASVFTAC
-48 SDDDVNNPPSGPTQS
+48 SDDYVNNPPSGPTQS

-115 FVLFTGN
+115 FVLFKGN

-159 VVMGFGIGMVQNE
+159 VVMGFGIGMVQAE

-217 ANDDVEDELDEIGFE
+217 ANDDVEDELDEISFE

-247 NAEEAASVTFT
+247 NAEEAASATFI
-258 DEEGN
+258 DENGN

-397 EWFDNRFFGVE
+397 EWFDNRFFSVE
-408 GDTENNNVGYR
+408 GDPENNNVGYGV
-419 ERSYTN
+419 RSYTN
-425 YYGSWLSQ
+425 YYGSWLSK

-633 ANRQSNAT
+633 ANRQPNAT

-649 ESVLETPFKA
+649 ESVLEAPFKA

-675 NLITNISNQIKEGT
+675 NLITNISKQIKEGT

>member
-1 MKQVMK
+1 MKK
-7 WVLTSCR
+7 IINWV
-14 ASSRSTKR
+14 
-22 ASSLCTRSIAA
+22 
-33 FAAILTFGASVFTAC
+33 FAAIIICGASVFTAC
-48 SDDDVNNPPSGPTQS
+48 TIDRADNPSSDPTPP
-63 TITPEPTTDQLE
+63 TIPSEPTTDQLE
-75 VMVTADM
+75 VMVTADL
-82 PMAVLSN
+82 PMAVLSD
-89 FDENSMGGAL
+89 FAENSMGGAL

-115 FVLFTGN
+115 FVLFKGN

-129 EQWLKIFRVYL
+129 EQWFKICRVYL

-159 VVMGFGIGMVQNE
+159 VVMGFGIGMVQDE
-172 MLEENGVEITSR
+172 MLEENGVEIASR
-184 TSSPTETR
+184 TSSPSETR

-217 ANDDVEDELDEIGFE
+217 GNDDYVDELDDIGFE
-232 MFIMSMDKAFSQVPY
+232 MFIMSMDKSFSQVPY
-247 NAEEAASVTFT
+247 NAEEAASATFT

-263 ETITETKVQH
+263 ETTTETKVQH

-281 LLADGAAAFLNQ
+281 LLADGVAAFLNQ

-327 VIRHSLA
+327 VISHSLA

-391 GPYYTD
+391 GPYSSD
-397 EWFDNRFFGVE
+397 EWFDNRFFSVE
-408 GDTENNNVGYR
+408 GDPENNNVGYMA
-419 ERSYTN
+419 RSYTN

-499 STTHTNSFS
+499 TTSHTNTFS

-589 TVGIFDNH
+589 TVGNFGNH
-597 KHGNRWTYAKTWNH
+597 QSGNKWTYAKTWNH
-611 SYELKQPCRY
+611 SYDLKQPCRY

-633 ANRQSNAT
+633 ANRQPNAT

-649 ESVLETPFKA
+649 ESVLEAPFKA

-675 NLITNISNQIKEGT
+675 NLITNISNLIKEGS

-717 ETTEYSIS
+717 VTTEYSIS

>member
-1 MKQVMK
+1 
-7 WVLTSCR
+7 
-14 ASSRSTKR
+14 
-22 ASSLCTRSIAA
+22 
-33 FAAILTFGASVFTAC
+33 
-48 SDDDVNNPPSGPTQS
+48 
-63 TITPEPTTDQLE
+63 
-75 VMVTADM
+75 MVTADM

-115 FVLFTGN
+115 FVLFKGN

-159 VVMGFGIGMVQNE
+159 VVMGFGIGTVQNE

-247 NAEEAASVTFT
+247 NAEEAASATFI
-258 DEEGN
+258 DENGN

-408 GDTENNNVGYR
+408 GDTKNNNVGYR

-633 ANRQSNAT
+633 ANRQPNAT

>member
-1 MKQVMK
+1 MN
-7 WVLTSCR
+7 
-14 ASSRSTKR
+14 KR
-22 ASSLCTRSIAA
+22 KIMNWML
-33 FAAILTFGASVFTAC
+33 AAILTFGASVFTAC
-48 SDDDVNNPPSGPTQS
+48 SDDDVNNPPSGPTRS
-63 TITPEPTTDQLE
+63 TITPEPTTDQME

-115 FVLFTGN
+115 FVLFKGN

-172 MLEENGVEITSR
+172 MLEENGVEITNH

-247 NAEEAASVTFT
+247 NAEEAASATFT

-263 ETITETKVQH
+263 EMITETKVQH

-408 GDTENNNVGYR
+408 GDTENNNVGYG

-633 ANRQSNAT
+633 ANRQPNAT

-666 SKGELDVVR
+666 AKGELDVVR

-717 ETTEYSIS
+717 QTTEYSIS
-725 GKIKEE
+725 GKI

>member
-1 MKQVMK
+1 MN
-7 WVLTSCR
+7 
-14 ASSRSTKR
+14 KR
-22 ASSLCTRSIAA
+22 KIMNWML
-33 FAAILTFGASVFTAC
+33 AAILTFGASVFTAC
-48 SDDDVNNPPSGPTQS
+48 SDDDVNNPPSGPTRS
-63 TITPEPTTDQLE
+63 TITPEPTTDQME

-115 FVLFTGN
+115 FVLFKGN

-172 MLEENGVEITSR
+172 MLEENGVEITNH

-247 NAEEAASVTFT
+247 NAEEAASATFT

-263 ETITETKVQH
+263 EMITETKVQH

-382 SDYNKTLYW
+382 SDYKKTLYW

-408 GDTENNNVGYR
+408 GDTENNNVGYG

-633 ANRQSNAT
+633 ANRQPNAT

-717 ETTEYSIS
+717 QTTEYSIS
-725 GKIKEE
+725 GKI

>member
-1 MKQVMK
+1 MKKIMNWMLV
-7 WVLTSCR
+7 
-14 ASSRSTKR
+14 
-22 ASSLCTRSIAA
+22 
-33 FAAILTFGASVFTAC
+33 AILTFGASVFTAC

-63 TITPEPTTDQLE
+63 TITPEPTTDQME
-75 VMVTADM
+75 VLVTADM

-99 VKRVSKTTSDI
+99 MKRVSKTTSDI
-110 EDNTK
+110 EDDTK
-115 FVLFTGN
+115 FVLFKGD

-159 VVMGFGIGMVQNE
+159 VVMGFGIGKVQDE
-172 MLEENGVEITSR
+172 MLEENGVEIASR

-217 ANDDVEDELDEIGFE
+217 ANDDYVDELDEIGFE

-247 NAEEAASVTFT
+247 NAEEAASAICS

-263 ETITETKVQH
+263 ETTAEAKVQN

-281 LLADGAAAFLNQ
+281 LLADGVASYLNQ
-293 EEKNKAEAAAE
+293 EEKDKAETAAE
-304 TRALTRGGA
+304 ARALTRSSA
-313 EQAMNDVLNCSDEF
+313 EKAMNDALNCSDEF
-327 VIRHSLA
+327 VINHGLNA
-334 AIDPMG
+334 VDPSG
-340 KIVRRENMGTTTIR
+340 KAVRREKMGTTTIK
-354 SWSVHDFGSHQDFY
+354 SWSVHDFGSNQDFY
-368 YIDEKVVVRMGGKN
+368 YVDEKVVVRMGGQN

-391 GPYYTD
+391 GPYKRD
-397 EWFDNRFFGVE
+397 NWFSNQVFTVE
-408 GDTENNNVGYR
+408 GDSE
-419 ERSYTN
+419 ERKYN
-425 YYGSWLSQ
+425 YYYGSWLSQ
-433 IKHSLDLKG
+433 ITHSLDLKG
-442 NGDIILESSLPATDN
+442 YGDIIVESSLPATDN
-457 SSRSASITVGT
+457 STLSSSITVGT
-468 SDATSETSGW
+468 TDATSTTSGW
-478 NVGFSG
+478 NIGFSG

-514 SNSLKVMRNT
+514 SNSLKVTRNT

-529 TFDYQEGIMIDWIWD
+529 TFDYEEGIRPDWIWS
-544 PLQHDVAPDILTND
+544 PFQHDLAPDILTND
-558 CEVNNMA
+558 CEVNNMV
-565 CWRVKNPSDSYQL
+565 CWRVKNPSDGYQL
-578 ELSTRHETKCL
+578 EISTRHETKCL
-589 TVGIFDNH
+589 AVALSFDTNVF
-597 KHGNRWTYAKTWNH
+597 KLNKYGTYWYYPTTWKN

-621 MGTWNCEIITKG
+621 LGTWNCEIITKG
-633 ANRQSNAT
+633 ANRQPNAT

-649 ESVLETPFKA
+649 ESVLEAPFKA

-666 SKGELDVVR
+666 SKGELDVMR
-675 NLITNISNQIKEGT
+675 NLITNISKLIKEGT

-725 GKIKEE
+725 GKINEE

>member
-1 MKQVMK
+1 MMY
-7 WVLTSCR
+7 WVLV
-14 ASSRSTKR
+14 
-22 ASSLCTRSIAA
+22 
-33 FAAILTFGASVFTAC
+33 AILTFSASVFTAC
-48 SDDDVNNPPSGPTQS
+48 SDYDVNNPPSGLTQS

-110 EDNTK
+110 EDDTK
-115 FVLFTGN
+115 FVLFKGN

-146 IERATNIEMLAFA
+146 IERATNREMLAFA
-159 VVMGFGIGMVQNE
+159 VVMGLGIGMVQTE

-184 TSSPTETR
+184 TSHNEAK
-192 SVTSELQRRIG
+192 SVTSELQRRIS
-203 NARALTRAAANDDA
+203 NASALTRAAANDDA
-217 ANDDVEDELDEIGFE
+217 ANDDYVDELDDIGFE
-232 MFIMSMDKAFSQVPY
+232 MFIMSKDKVFTQVPY
-247 NAEEAASVTFT
+247 NAEEAASATFT

-293 EEKNKAEAAAE
+293 EEMNKAEAEAE

-368 YIDEKVVVRMGGKN
+368 YIDEKVVIRMGGKN

-397 EWFDNRFFGVE
+397 EWFDNRFFSVE
-408 GDTENNNVGYR
+408 DDPKNNNVGFM

-442 NGDIILESSLPATDN
+442 KGNIILESSLPATDN

-478 NVGFSG
+478 NIGFSG

-529 TFDYQEGIMIDWIWD
+529 TFDYQEGSMIDWIWD

-589 TVGIFDNH
+589 TVANFVNY
-597 KHGNRWTYAKTWNH
+597 KYGNRWTYAKTWNH

-633 ANRQSNAT
+633 ANRQPNAT

-649 ESVLETPFKA
+649 ESVLEAPFKA

-666 SKGELDVVR
+666 SKGELDVMR
-675 NLITNISNQIKEGT
+675 NLITNISKQIKEGT

-725 GKIKEE
+725 GNIKEE

>member
-1 MKQVMK
+1 MKKIMNWMLV
-7 WVLTSCR
+7 
-14 ASSRSTKR
+14 
-22 ASSLCTRSIAA
+22 
-33 FAAILTFGASVFTAC
+33 AILTFGASVFTAC

-63 TITPEPTTDQLE
+63 TITPEPTTDQME
-75 VMVTADM
+75 VLVTADM

-99 VKRVSKTTSDI
+99 MKRVSKTTSDI
-110 EDNTK
+110 EDDTK
-115 FVLFTGN
+115 FVLFKGD

-159 VVMGFGIGMVQNE
+159 VVMGFGIGMVQDE
-172 MLEENGVEITSR
+172 MLEENGVEIASR

-192 SVTSELQRRIG
+192 CVTSELQRRIG

-217 ANDDVEDELDEIGFE
+217 ANDDYVDELDEIGFE

-247 NAEEAASVTFT
+247 NAEEAASAICS

-263 ETITETKVQH
+263 ETTAEAKVQN

-281 LLADGAAAFLNQ
+281 LLADGVASYLNQ
-293 EEKNKAEAAAE
+293 EEKDKAETAAE
-304 TRALTRGGA
+304 ARALTRSSA
-313 EQAMNDVLNCSDEF
+313 EKAMNDALNCSDEF
-327 VIRHSLA
+327 VINHGLSA
-334 AIDPMG
+334 VDPSG
-340 KIVRRENMGTTTIR
+340 KAVRREKMGTTTIK
-354 SWSVHDFGSHQDFY
+354 SWSVHDFGSNQDFY
-368 YIDEKVVVRMGGKN
+368 YVDEKVVVRMGGQN

-391 GPYYTD
+391 GPYKRD
-397 EWFDNRFFGVE
+397 NWFSNQVFTVE
-408 GDTENNNVGYR
+408 GDSE
-419 ERSYTN
+419 ERKYN
-425 YYGSWLSQ
+425 YYYGSWLSQ
-433 IKHSLDLKG
+433 ITHSLDLKG
-442 NGDIILESSLPATDN
+442 NGDIIVESSLPATDN
-457 SSRSASITVGT
+457 STLSSSITVGT
-468 SDATSETSGW
+468 TDATSTTSGW
-478 NVGFSG
+478 NIGFSG

-514 SNSLKVMRNT
+514 SNSLKVTRNT

-529 TFDYQEGIMIDWIWD
+529 TFDYEEGIRPDWIWS
-544 PLQHDVAPDILTND
+544 PFQHDLAPDILTND
-558 CEVNNMA
+558 CEVNNMV
-565 CWRVKNPSDSYQL
+565 CWRVKNPSDGYQL
-578 ELSTRHETKCL
+578 EISTRHETKCL
-589 TVGIFDNH
+589 AVALSFDTNVF
-597 KHGNRWTYAKTWNH
+597 KLNKYGTYWYYPTTWKN

-621 MGTWNCEIITKG
+621 LGTWNCEIVTKG
-633 ANRQSNAT
+633 ANRKQNAS

-649 ESVLETPFKA
+649 ESVLEAPFKA

-675 NLITNISNQIKEGT
+675 NLITNISNLIKEGT

-717 ETTEYSIS
+717 VTTEYSIS
-725 GKIKEE
+725 GKINEE

>member
-1 MKQVMK
+1 MRKIMNWMLV
-7 WVLTSCR
+7 
-14 ASSRSTKR
+14 
-22 ASSLCTRSIAA
+22 
-33 FAAILTFGASVFTAC
+33 AILTFGASVFTAC
-48 SDDDVNNPPSGPTQS
+48 SDDDVNNPPSGPTRS

-115 FVLFTGN
+115 FVLFKGN

-159 VVMGFGIGMVQNE
+159 VVMGFGIGMVQAE

-247 NAEEAASVTFT
+247 NAEEAASATFT
-258 DEEGN
+258 DENGN

-397 EWFDNRFFGVE
+397 EWFDNRFFSVE
-408 GDTENNNVGYR
+408 GDPRNNDVGYR

-633 ANRQSNAT
+633 ANRQPNAT

-649 ESVLETPFKA
+649 ESVLEAPFKA

-666 SKGELDVVR
+666 AKGELDVVR